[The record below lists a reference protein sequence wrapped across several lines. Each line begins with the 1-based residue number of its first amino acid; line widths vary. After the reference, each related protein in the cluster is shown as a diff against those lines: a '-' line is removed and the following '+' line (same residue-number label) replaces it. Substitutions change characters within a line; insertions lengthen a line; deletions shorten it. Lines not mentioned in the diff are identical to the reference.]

1 MLLCNKCYVIYCYFI
16 FDSVYES
23 DGVELE
29 NTDEDVKQEYK
40 EKNSKRKLSNL
51 VCILFKG
58 NY

>member
-1 MLLCNKCYVIYCYFI
+1 MNVNEWIYCYFI

-40 EKNSKRKLSNL
+40 EKNSKRELSNL

-58 NY
+58 NF